1 MVIAD
6 HTHAYRLGSDPMSD
20 PNQVISFAG
29 LALLVVALLMIGG
42 QVVSIVRDSDTW
54 VIVRGMTRGR
64 FDRIRRRIKPRRA

>member
-1 MVIAD
+1 
-6 HTHAYRLGSDPMSD
+6 MSD